1 MNFNIHNETNL
12 DFNENNFDNTIYKYN
27 ELNRIKINYNNFPLT
42 LEEKIYKLNRILEK
56 NNIKPKK
63 YKINTYE
70 EHKNN
75 IYIYE

>member
-42 LEEKIYKLNRILEK
+42 LEEKIYNLNRILEK